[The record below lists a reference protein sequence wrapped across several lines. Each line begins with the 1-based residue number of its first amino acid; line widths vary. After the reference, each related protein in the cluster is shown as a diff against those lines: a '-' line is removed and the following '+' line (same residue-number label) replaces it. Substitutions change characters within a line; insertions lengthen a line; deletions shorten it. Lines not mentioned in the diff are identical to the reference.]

1 MTKHIVS
8 LAILTCGLC
17 LGQTADDSVPAS
29 TNVPGAAYPRI
40 HSDNSVTFRVR
51 APEANKVQVSLG
63 KSYDMQKGADGFWT
77 VKIPPQVVGFHY
89 YYLVIDGVTVSDP
102 ASESFYGVSKQS
114 SGIEIP
120 EKGVDYY
127 LAKDVPHGEI
137 RERPYFSKVT
147 GKWRRCFIYTPP
159 GYDASAKERYPVLYI
174 LHGGGEDERGWGI
187 QGKANFILDNLIA
200 EKKAKPMLIV
210 MDSFTAR
217 RPGDPEPV
225 RTAPP
230 PAPPAGQPAA
240 GGAAGAPGAP
250 AGAGR
255 GMSVTVNSAFAEMLV
270 KDLIPMID
278 SKYRTLATRENR
290 ALAGLSMGGAFTFGA
305 GIEHL
310 ELFAYLGGFSGGG
323 RGVELPKD
331 KPKPKLVFRGRGS
344 EEGPGRAAAM
354 PDTFA
359 NSGIPVIDYVSPGTA
374 HEWLTWRRCLNE
386 FAPKLFR

>member
-1 MTKHIVS
+1 MKKSI
-8 LAILTCGLC
+8 LALIALACGLSW
-17 LGQTADDSVPAS
+17 GQPADDSKPAS
-29 TNVPGAAYPRI
+29 TNVPGAASPRI
-40 HSDNSVTFRVR
+40 YPDNRVAFRVQ
-51 APEANKVQVSLG
+51 APGANKVQVQIG
-63 KSYDMQKGADGFWT
+63 KTYDMEKGDGGFWT
-77 VKIPPQVVGFHY
+77 VTVPPQVAGFHY
-89 YYLVIDGVTVSDP
+89 YYLVIDGVVVSDP

-127 LAKDVPHGEI
+127 LPKDVPHGEI

-147 GKWRRCFIYTPP
+147 NSWRRCFIYTPP
-159 GYDASAKERYPVLYI
+159 GYDANSKTRYPVLYL

-200 EKKAKPMLIV
+200 EKKSKPMLIV

-217 RPGDPEPV
+217 RPGDPAPV
-225 RTAPP
+225 RTGPP
-230 PAPPAGQPAA
+230 PAAAQPAA
-240 GGAAGAPGAP
+240 GAPAAGGP
-250 AGAGR
+250 GR
-255 GMSVTVNSAFAEMLV
+255 GTTGVTTNSAFAEMLV

-278 SKYRTLATRENR
+278 SNYRTLTTRDNR

-305 GIEHL
+305 GVEHL
-310 ELFAYLGGFSGGG
+310 DKFAYLGGFSGGG

-331 KPKPKLVFRGRGS
+331 APKLKLVFRGRGS
-344 EEGPGRAAAM
+344 EEGPGRAAQM

-359 NSGIPVIDYVSPGTA
+359 NSGIPVIDYTSPGTA

-386 FAPKLFR
+386 FAPRLFR

>member
-1 MTKHIVS
+1 MKKSAIPLTI
-8 LAILTCGLC
+8 LACGLC
-17 LGQTADDSVPAS
+17 WGQAVDDSRPAS

-40 HSDNSVTFRVR
+40 HADNGVTFRVK
-51 APEANKVQVSLG
+51 APEANKVQVQLG
-63 KSYDMQKGADGFWT
+63 KAYDMQKGADGVWAVT
-77 VKIPPQVVGFHY
+77 IPPQVVGFHY
-89 YYLVIDGVTVSDP
+89 YYLIIDGVQVSDP

-127 LAKDVPHGEI
+127 MPKDVPHGEI

-147 GKWRRCFIYTPP
+147 GAWRRCFIYTPP
-159 GYDASAKERYPVLYI
+159 GYDTNTKARYPVLYI
-174 LHGGGEDERGWGI
+174 LHGGGEDERGWAI
-187 QGKANFILDNLIA
+187 QGRTNYILDNLIA

-210 MDSFTAR
+210 MDSFSAR
-217 RPGDPEPV
+217 RPGDPVPV
-225 RTAPP
+225 RSGPP
-230 PAPPAGQPAA
+230 PAG
-240 GGAAGAPGAP
+240 PGAP
-250 AGAGR
+250 APAGPGR
-255 GMSVTVNSAFAEMLV
+255 GMASVTVNSAFAEMLV

-278 SKYRTLATRENR
+278 STYRTLTTRENR

-310 ELFAYLGGFSGGG
+310 EKFAYLGGFSGGG

-344 EEGPGRAAAM
+344 EEGPGRNAQAE
-354 PDTFA
+354 DTFA
-359 NSGIPVIDYVSPGTA
+359 KAGIPVIDYVSPGTA
-374 HEWLTWRRCLNE
+374 HEWLTWRRCLYE